1 MVVVREQKGD
11 RVLQTAEELHK
22 KMVTSSIFFVKVLT
36 ATSYEKKYCNLWNLL
51 LFISNKVHLRLVL
64 CYFSIYYYLSEQRW
78 DISRAAPVPRHS
90 CGTRPRGIGN
100 VGAESKSNF
109 WLDCRRAHL
118 HATAEEK
125 IAGSAQWRV
134 GRTQI
139 ILTQCMHGPLAH
151 ACQEQASRESETRP
165 GFIYRTGQTVGI
177 RYRYT
182 VPIWPETDRYW
193 SNLNFNSKNSVQSVR
208 TGIPTD

>member
-78 DISRAAPVPRHS
+78 DTSSAAPVPRVCVTPVGPDRVELEMS
-90 CGTRPRGIGN
+90 ERSQRPCLGLL
-100 VGAESKSNF
+100 F
-109 WLDCRRAHL
+109 
-118 HATAEEK
+118 
-125 IAGSAQWRV
+125 
-134 GRTQI
+134 
-139 ILTQCMHGPLAH
+139 
-151 ACQEQASRESETRP
+151 ETR
-165 GFIYRTGQTVGI
+165 
-177 RYRYT
+177 
-182 VPIWPETDRYW
+182 
-193 SNLNFNSKNSVQSVR
+193 L
-208 TGIPTD
+208 